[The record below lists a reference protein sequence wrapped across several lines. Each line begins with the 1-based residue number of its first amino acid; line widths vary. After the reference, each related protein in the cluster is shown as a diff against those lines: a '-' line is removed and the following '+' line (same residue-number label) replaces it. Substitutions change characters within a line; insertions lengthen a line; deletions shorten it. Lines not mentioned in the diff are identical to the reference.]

1 MPELRPRFP
10 DVLSAFVP
18 PLSSRSPFLRR
29 SEKIKNNFRKHFL
42 KAQKLMCSIKIN
54 VTYLIRKSFFFY
66 VHQVNVLLLDW
77 DLRQLAFERS
87 SLGKLYSLFLTWNLN
102 RQNQLYTLAFDK
114 WIKWLKFFSPNEI
127 ENSST

>member
-1 MPELRPRFP
+1 MKNLIRKEINWSAMPELRSRFP

-29 SEKIKNNFRKHFL
+29 SEKTKNNFRKHFL

-54 VTYLIRKSFFFY
+54 VSFLIRKSFFFN
-66 VHQVNVLLLDW
+66 VHQVNVLFLDR

-87 SLGKLYSLFLTWNLN
+87 SLGKLDCLFLTWNFN
-102 RQNQLYTLAFDK
+102 RQNQLFYISI
-114 WIKWLKFFSPNEI
+114 WQMN
-127 ENSST
+127 